1 MMRKR
6 SKSTHKVSVCW
17 KKLCLQ
23 TDSAGGEGQTGGEQA
38 GVSHPHI
45 DLLLKPKDTSE
56 VCNMNIFEQV
66 SIFLPNVFLYAK
78 ESPWNTTGGGKKRL
92 FLGTKTETD
101 SNSVCKYWAKIQIR
115 EEPLP
120 NRSRVLN
127 WTPGQHKVAT
137 LGHSCSPSIPK
148 VEGTGRSSSSRSSS
162 ATQWVQGH
170 ETFFK
175 PTVHNPQEEMRETVA
190 SLVPEGGR
198 WF

>member
-1 MMRKR
+1 MRKR

-17 KKLCLQ
+17 KKLCLR
-23 TDSAGGEGQTGGEQA
+23 TDSAGGEGQTGGKQA

-66 SIFLPNVFLYAK
+66 SIFLRNVFLYEK

-115 EEPLP
+115 EESLP

-148 VEGTGRSSSSRSSS
+148 VEVQGGAR
-162 ATQWVQGH
+162 VQGH
-170 ETFFK
+170 PHLLGEFK
-175 PTVHNPQEEMRETVA
+175 AMGPFS
-190 SLVPEGGR
+190 SLSTWPPRRNEGSRGKSCPWGR
-198 WF
+198 